1 VLTTTLTLFQYDNL
15 WHHRRQERATAG
27 ASLEARGDRKLAKC
41 IATTPAIRGGWLC
54 PRGGID
60 ERQKPLQCFGWFDVE
75 RAGDVNELDDAQA
88 AFTLLV
94 FGDERLGALK
104 SISNIV
110 LGKAFGLP
118 QIAQQRLERA
128 ISRRA
133 QRFAHFRM
141 NR

>member
-60 ERQKPLQCFGWFDVE
+60 ERQKLLQCLGWFDVE
-75 RAGDVNELDDAQA
+75 RACDVNEFDDAQS
-88 AFTLLV
+88 AFTALI
-94 FGDERLGALK
+94 FRDERLWARK
-104 SISNIV
+104 SIGDIFLCQT
-110 LGKAFGLP
+110 LGVS
-118 QIAQQRLERA
+118 QVTQ
-128 ISRRA
+128 
-133 QRFAHFRM
+133 
-141 NR
+141 